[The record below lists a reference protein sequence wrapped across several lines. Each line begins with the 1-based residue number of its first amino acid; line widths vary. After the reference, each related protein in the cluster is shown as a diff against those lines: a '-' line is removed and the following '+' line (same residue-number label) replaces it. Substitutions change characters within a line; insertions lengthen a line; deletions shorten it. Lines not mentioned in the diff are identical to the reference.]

1 MKDREKA
8 HSEGRRQVG
17 TGDRASHDVCNPDCC
32 PLGPF
37 LQALRPMHPSGG
49 HQTNGMVGQT
59 RDDLQVQNRPV
70 GFLQVPHLKQS
81 DDLPWTP
88 PRGAGWRKHGLART
102 RLPMKSIDPRGV
114 HDCCAHCF
122 DYRENISR
130 STANTEWEVLSSIRP
145 TRFVRR

>member
-70 GFLQVPHLKQS
+70 DLLQVPHLKQS

-88 PRGAGWRKHGLART
+88 PKGCGLAEIVS
-102 RLPMKSIDPRGV
+102 LMEFAKG
-114 HDCCAHCF
+114 F
-122 DYRENISR
+122 Q
-130 STANTEWEVLSSIRP
+130 IRQSLYTDAAWP
-145 TRFVRR
+145 IICP